1 MYFKRR
7 RTRRHIRRKRAA
19 LALLVLLAVALLI
32 WWYAH
37 SRGEPNVV
45 ARVLFAETASCS
57 SRERAL
63 VAAVMR
69 NRIRNPAFGNL
80 PTLQAVVLQRG
91 AFSCIGDADNGNWL
105 KTLHPGTMTTRE
117 RAVWADCIAIA
128 NGSISAAVGPSGRP
142 LVYYHDKS
150 IGKPAS
156 WDNAKWHAVREEVT
170 EHFVFYSI
178 VAAGR

>member
-1 MYFKRR
+1 M
-7 RTRRHIRRKRAA
+7 
-19 LALLVLLAVALLI
+19 ALLVLLAATLLT
-32 WWYAH
+32 WWYVRG
-37 SRGEPNVV
+37 RGEPNVV

-57 SRERAL
+57 SRERML

-69 NRIRNPAFGNL
+69 NRIGNAAFGGL

-91 AFSCIGDADNGNWL
+91 AFSCVGDADNRNWL
-105 KTLHPGTMTTRE
+105 KTLHPATMTTRE
-117 RAVWADCIAIA
+117 RAVWADCLAIA
-128 NGSISAAVGPSGRP
+128 NGSILAAVGPSGRP

-150 IGKPAS
+150 IGKPVS
-156 WDNAKWHAVREEVT
+156 WDNAKWRAVREEVT